1 MFKYKVWV
9 WWLVSEGG
17 SFKGRKGSWNCLEL
31 PKKKKKK
38 KELVGY
44 CLQITGVLFLRLEK
58 VLESTTVPEKT
69 HEGLIGF
76 LGAFFRLAEIS
87 TIPNRG

>member
-1 MFKYKVWV
+1 M

-17 SFKGRKGSWNCLEL
+17 SFKGRKGGWNCLEL
-31 PKKKKKK
+31 PKKK

-58 VLESTTVPEKT
+58 VLESTTLPEKP

-76 LGAFFRLAEIS
+76 LEAFFRLAEIS
-87 TIPNRG
+87 TIPNKRVKEGWQGC